1 MTRIINMYRDNPQP
15 RRIRQVAEEL
25 DLGGVIVYPTDTV
38 YGIGCDLYNKRGIER
53 IRQIKKLDRRKQM
66 SFICADL
73 KDLSRYAQV
82 SNRAYRSMKRFLP
95 GPYTFV
101 LEASPLVPKIMMTKQ
116 RTVGIRIPD
125 CPISLAIVVELGRPI
140 ITTSVAFPDGERLG
154 DPYEIAEE
162 FRGRVDLV
170 IDGGVLD
177 TTPSSVIS
185 LIDEAP
191 EIIRE
196 GKGDVSSFTA

>member
-1 MTRIINMYRDNPQP
+1 MTRIISVYRDNPQ
-15 RRIRQVAEEL
+15 RRLIRQVAEEL
-25 DLGGVIVYPTDTV
+25 DRGAVIVYPTDTV
-38 YGIGCDLYNKRGIER
+38 YGIGCDLYNKKGIER
-53 IRQIKKLDRRKQM
+53 IRQIKKLDKRKRM

-82 SNRAYRSMKRFLP
+82 SNHAYRTMKRFLP

-101 LEASPLVPKIMMTKQ
+101 LDASPLVPKIMMTKQ
-116 RTVGIRIPD
+116 RTVGIRIPN
-125 CPISLAIVVELGRPI
+125 CPISLAIVAQLGRPI
-140 ITTSVAFPDGERLG
+140 ITTSISFPNGERLG

-162 FRGRVDLV
+162 LRGRVELV

-185 LIDEAP
+185 LTDEAP

-196 GKGDVSSFTA
+196 GKGDVSSLTA